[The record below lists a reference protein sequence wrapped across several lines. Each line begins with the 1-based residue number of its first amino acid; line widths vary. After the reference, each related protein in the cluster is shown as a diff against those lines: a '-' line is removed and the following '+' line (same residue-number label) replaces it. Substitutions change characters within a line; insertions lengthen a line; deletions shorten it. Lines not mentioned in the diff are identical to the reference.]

1 MTTNW
6 FTILLIKGENELMK
20 TKKWLEFL
28 VGAVAILTLVVL
40 VTSFTGAV
48 SAKDSTIG
56 NVGYVDVVKLHQE
69 MPDFTNLEAVMKE
82 KESGFKYFQ
91 GYLFSQHRT
100 AVKGLQDKATAEKD
114 GKTPEEQAAIDNKL
128 QEDLK
133 KKSDELNAQ
142 LEKERSKIMQELNDM
157 KNTADEKTK
166 TIISEVAKDK
176 KLGIVFDKNAVL
188 YGGTDITDEVIAQGK
203 KKAKKAETK
212 DAKK

>member
-1 MTTNW
+1 
-6 FTILLIKGENELMK
+6 MK

-28 VGAVAILTLVVL
+28 VGMVAILTVVIL

-48 SAKDSTIG
+48 SAKDSSIG
-56 NVGYVDVVKLHQE
+56 NVGYVDVDKLHQQL
-69 MPDFTNLEAVMKE
+69 PDFNNLEAVMKE

-100 AVKGLQDKATAEKD
+100 AVKDLQDKATAEKE
-114 GKTPEEQAAIDNKL
+114 GKTPEEQAAVDNKL

-142 LEKERSKIMQELNDM
+142 LEKERSKIMQELNDL
-157 KNTADEKTK
+157 KSKADEKTK
-166 TIISEVAKDK
+166 TLISEVAKDK

-188 YGGTDITDEVIAQGK
+188 YGGTDITDEVIAQ
-203 KKAKKAETK
+203 AKKAAQKADTK